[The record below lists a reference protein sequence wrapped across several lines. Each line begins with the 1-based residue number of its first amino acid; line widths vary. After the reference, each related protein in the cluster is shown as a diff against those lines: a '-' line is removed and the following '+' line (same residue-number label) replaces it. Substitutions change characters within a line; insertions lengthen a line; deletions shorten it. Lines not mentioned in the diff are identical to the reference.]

1 MERTVGQQHLISI
14 CICTYRRPAVVEAI
28 ASLGRLVVP
37 DNCTLEIVVADNDV
51 EPSAKERVERA
62 GAEISIPVKY
72 AHAPKQNISIA
83 RNACLDNAGGD
94 WVAFIDDDETV
105 SAKWM
110 NALVIA
116 VHEHQLDIAFGPV
129 WARYPDDTEEWLVEA
144 DFHSTRCPDS
154 GELVTGYSGNS
165 FFNVMHP
172 AIKGRRFN
180 LLRGRTGGE
189 DTEFFHECYR
199 DGAKL
204 GYVADAEASEPVPE
218 ERLNLAW
225 LRKTRYRS
233 GVTFGKVVKY
243 RGSPISNLFGAAT
256 SMAKAVVLI
265 VLSALPF
272 RTASASRT
280 DFIRALFHLGTS
292 NAYFAAKEEE
302 LYGTEQVSAQAVEA
316 TP

>member
-1 MERTVGQQHLISI
+1 MTQQHLISI

-28 ASLGRLVVP
+28 ASLGQIVVP
-37 DNCTLEIVVADNDV
+37 DNCTLEVVVADNDV
-51 EPSAKERVERA
+51 EPSAKARVEQA
-62 GAEISIPVKY
+62 GVEISIPVKY
-72 AHAPKQNISIA
+72 VHAPKQNISLA
-83 RNACLDNAGGD
+83 RNACLDHASGD

-105 SAKWM
+105 SPKWM
-110 NALVIA
+110 QAFLKA
-116 VHEHQLDIAFGPV
+116 VDEHQLDVAFGPV
-129 WARYPDDTEEWLVEA
+129 WARYPDDTDDWLKEA
-144 DFHSTRCPDS
+144 DFHSTRCSDS

-165 FFNVMHP
+165 FFNVTHP
-172 AIKGRRFN
+172 AIQGRRFN

-204 GYVADAEASEPVPE
+204 GYVPDAEASEPVPE
-218 ERLNLAW
+218 DRLNLSW

-243 RGSPISNLFGAAT
+243 RGSPLKNLLGAAS
-256 SMAKAVVLI
+256 SMAKAAILFVA
-265 VLSALPF
+265 SAVPF
-272 RTASASRT
+272 RAASASRT

-316 TP
+316 TS

>member
-1 MERTVGQQHLISI
+1 MAQQCLISI

-37 DNCTLEIVVADNDV
+37 ENCTLEIVVADNDV
-51 EPSAKERVERA
+51 EPSAKDRVEHA
-62 GAEISIPVKY
+62 GAEISIPIKY
-72 AHAPKQNISIA
+72 VHAPKQNISIA
-83 RNACLDNAGGD
+83 RNACLDHASGD

-105 SAKWM
+105 STKWM
-110 NALVIA
+110 EALLIA
-116 VHEHQLDIAFGPV
+116 VQKHQLDVAFGPV
-129 WARYPDDTEEWLVEA
+129 WARYPDGTDKWLIDA
-144 DFHSTRCPDS
+144 DFHSTRCPDGS
-154 GELVTGYSGNS
+154 ELVTGYSGNS
-165 FFNVMHP
+165 FFNVTHP
-172 AIKGRRFN
+172 AIKARRFN

-199 DGAKL
+199 EGAKL
-204 GYVADAEASEPVPE
+204 GYVVDAEASEPVPV

-243 RGSPISNLFGAAT
+243 RGSPIANLLGAST
-256 SMAKAVVLI
+256 SMAKAAILFVS
-265 VLSALPF
+265 SALPF
-272 RTASASRT
+272 RPASASRT

-292 NAYFAAKEEE
+292 NAYFSAKEEE
-302 LYGTEQVSAQAVEA
+302 LYGTEQTNAQTIEV

>member
-1 MERTVGQQHLISI
+1 MAQQHLISI

-28 ASLGRLVVP
+28 ASLGQLIVP
-37 DNCTLEIVVADNDV
+37 NDCTLEIVVADNDI
-51 EPSAKERVERA
+51 EPSAKARVETA

-72 AHAPKQNISIA
+72 VHAPKQNISLA
-83 RNACLDNAGGD
+83 RNACLDHARGN

-105 SAKWM
+105 SPKWM
-110 NALVIA
+110 DAFLKA
-116 VHEHQLDIAFGPV
+116 VDERQLDIAFGPV
-129 WARYPDDTEEWLVEA
+129 WARYPDDTDEWLTQA

-165 FFNVMHP
+165 FFNITHP
-172 AIKGRRFN
+172 AIQGRRFN

-204 GYVADAEASEPVPE
+204 GYVPDAEASEPVPKD
-218 ERLNLAW
+218 RLNLAW

-243 RGSPISNLFGAAT
+243 RGSRLKNLLGAM
-256 SMAKAVVLI
+256 SSIAKAAILFTA
-265 VLSALPF
+265 SAVPF
-272 RTASASRT
+272 RAASASRT

-302 LYGTEQVSAQAVEA
+302 LYGTEQVSPHTVEA
-316 TP
+316 TS

>member
-1 MERTVGQQHLISI
+1 MAQQHLISI

-28 ASLGRLVVP
+28 ASLGQLSVP
-37 DNCTLEIVVADNDV
+37 DNCTLEIVVADNDI
-51 EPSAKERVERA
+51 EPSAKDRVDQA
-62 GAEISIPVKY
+62 GAELSIPVNY
-72 AHAPKQNISIA
+72 VHAPKQNISVA
-83 RNACLDNAGGD
+83 RNACLDHARGD

-105 SAKWM
+105 SSKWM
-110 NALVIA
+110 DALFEA
-116 VHEHQLDIAFGPV
+116 VNERQLDIAFGPV
-129 WARYPDDTEEWLVEA
+129 WARYPEGTEEWLIDA

-165 FFNVMHP
+165 FFNVTHP

-204 GYVADAEASEPVPE
+204 GYVAEAEASEPVPID
-218 ERLNLAW
+218 RLNLDW
-225 LRKTRYRS
+225 LKKTRYRS

-243 RGSPISNLFGAAT
+243 RGSAIRNLLGALV
-256 SMAKAVVLI
+256 SMAKAVVLF
-265 VLSALPF
+265 VSSALPF
-272 RTASASRT
+272 RTAAASRT
-280 DFIRALFHLGTS
+280 DFVRALFHLGTS

-302 LYGTEQVSAQAVEA
+302 LYGTERASPQAIEA